1 MVCDRLSLVIRFA
14 GRFLGLAVL
23 SALVLSCSDDSGSGA
38 SVEVPASSA
47 SGEVTVPY
55 VGGSP
60 VVVTEIDPVNISF
73 KDHEGGDA
81 GWVEFFNPAET
92 PVNLSGLYLTD
103 DLSQPRKWAFGNV
116 PVPAQGFMVLYLSG
130 KDLPDYEAPHDST
143 DLIGPGCWKWTDA
156 QSEPVAG
163 ESRADNLPGKSK
175 VCFTENGSRA
185 FGSRMQFGENEE
197 LGWTSI
203 AVFVGTG
210 SSSKDDVVDISAANE
225 ILLTG
230 YVTAGRKLAF
240 RLAQPDVDDW
250 LGWEAVIEGTG
261 DSNTTYAIGLPQG
274 MKLPDL
280 QNIYGTRFSPESNEM
295 KEVDMKVTS
304 FIARNRGHEPHANFK
319 LHHKGG
325 SLYLMNE
332 DGAIVD
338 SIAYPAMPV
347 GKTWSFGASPEG
359 AATYGFADPS
369 PYGGAFMSVVY
380 SERSPAITDKL
391 PPSGFYKEPFAVAFD
406 ADAHVRCVQGGALPD
421 GNVPEAQS
429 LTVSSTTVL
438 RCASFVPGMYP
449 GDVETRT
456 YVFEEQPTIASVF
469 ITANPLSLFDPDTG
483 LYMDGPDAQEKIPH
497 YGANYWSDRELPV
510 TVELFEPGVNSPAFA
525 KDAGFQIF
533 GNYSRANAKKSV
545 AIVFREK
552 YGDNR
557 LKYPLF
563 PAFPQLTTFKGFI
576 LRVGNFGQDYIHD
589 DLASSLSEGLGVD
602 YQRSR
607 PAIVFYNGEYYG
619 IQNIRERSNRYYF
632 ETHYGY
638 DPDEIDLLKA
648 DNSAS
653 SGESSDYVE
662 LLDWLESHPLDS
674 DENYRYVATKIDVDN
689 FINYQ
694 QTEIYANN
702 RDWPSNNLKKWRVRN
717 PATPWRWFLYDMDFG
732 FGNDMSEYTNN
743 IFEFAAAED
752 GPDWPNGPKSTF
764 LFRKLLEN
772 KSFTNKFVNRMSTL
786 LATNFEKTRVLARIE
801 AMMGEISAEVARDQ
815 KRWGHSAKWM
825 DQVLD
830 DMKYFAESR
839 ESEILFDMQEFFALG
854 EFVPV
859 TFAAS
864 GSGRVLVEGLP
875 LDRPAVKVTFFKGT
889 PVIVSAEGVNGGVFT
904 GWSDGVTDVTR
915 TIMPGE
921 IDALTANFK

>member
-1 MVCDRLSLVIRFA
+1 MVCRRKSLFP
-14 GRFLGLAVL
+14 LAVV

-274 MKLPDL
+274 TRLPDL

-332 DGAIVD
+332 NGAIVD

-347 GKTWSFGASPEG
+347 GRRG
-359 AATYGFADPS
+359 PS
-369 PYGGAFMSVVY
+369 AYRP
-380 SERSPAITDKL
+380 R
-391 PPSGFYKEPFAVAFD
+391 
-406 ADAHVRCVQGGALPD
+406 VR
-421 GNVPEAQS
+421 
-429 LTVSSTTVL
+429 
-438 RCASFVPGMYP
+438 RH
-449 GDVETRT
+449 
-456 YVFEEQPTIASVF
+456 
-469 ITANPLSLFDPDTG
+469 TG
-483 LYMDGPDAQEKIPH
+483 L
-497 YGANYWSDRELPV
+497 R
-510 TVELFEPGVNSPAFA
+510 
-525 KDAGFQIF
+525 
-533 GNYSRANAKKSV
+533 
-545 AIVFREK
+545 
-552 YGDNR
+552 
-557 LKYPLF
+557 
-563 PAFPQLTTFKGFI
+563 
-576 LRVGNFGQDYIHD
+576 
-589 DLASSLSEGLGVD
+589 
-602 YQRSR
+602 
-607 PAIVFYNGEYYG
+607 
-619 IQNIRERSNRYYF
+619 
-632 ETHYGY
+632 
-638 DPDEIDLLKA
+638 
-648 DNSAS
+648 
-653 SGESSDYVE
+653 
-662 LLDWLESHPLDS
+662 
-674 DENYRYVATKIDVDN
+674 
-689 FINYQ
+689 
-694 QTEIYANN
+694 
-702 RDWPSNNLKKWRVRN
+702 
-717 PATPWRWFLYDMDFG
+717 
-732 FGNDMSEYTNN
+732 
-743 IFEFAAAED
+743 
-752 GPDWPNGPKSTF
+752 
-764 LFRKLLEN
+764 
-772 KSFTNKFVNRMSTL
+772 
-786 LATNFEKTRVLARIE
+786 TR
-801 AMMGEISAEVARDQ
+801 
-815 KRWGHSAKWM
+815 
-825 DQVLD
+825 
-830 DMKYFAESR
+830 
-839 ESEILFDMQEFFALG
+839 
-854 EFVPV
+854 
-859 TFAAS
+859 
-864 GSGRVLVEGLP
+864 
-875 LDRPAVKVTFFKGT
+875 
-889 PVIVSAEGVNGGVFT
+889 
-904 GWSDGVTDVTR
+904 
-915 TIMPGE
+915 
-921 IDALTANFK
+921 ALTAAPSCRSYIPNAHQQLRTNCLPRDSTRNPSLSLSMRTRMCVACRAVRCPTGMRLRLSH